1 MEKVAAKVE
10 LPKGRYRLEWGG
22 QFENLQAASRRLSLV
37 IPIVFAA
44 IFGIL
49 FVALRGFR
57 PAIAVYSAIPL
68 GLAGGVFA
76 LALWG
81 LPFSVSA
88 AVGFIVLAG
97 VGVLNG
103 LVVMTAI
110 NQRIEAG
117 LSVAQSI
124 VEGSLERFRAVLM
137 TGIVP
142 AIGFVPMALA
152 TGQGAEVQKPLAI
165 VVIGGLITSTA
176 LTLGIVP
183 VVYSLLDGLR
193 SRLWRS
199 HLAPEPAAGRD
210 GLSLAKRLEEELE
223 KALTLRV
230 WPERTL
236 LSMFTS
242 SARSA

>member
-1 MEKVAAKVE
+1 MVVQANVRGNDLGSFIAEAQAKVGAQVRM
-10 LPKGRYRLEWGG
+10 PPGTFIEWGG
-22 QFENLQAASRRLSLV
+22 QFENLQTASRRLSIV

-49 FVALRGFR
+49 FVALKGAR
-57 PAIAVYSAIPL
+57 PATAVYSAIPL

-76 LALWG
+76 LALAG

-103 LVVMTAI
+103 LVVMSAI

-117 LSVAQSI
+117 DAVDRAVI
-124 VEGSLERFRAVLM
+124 EGSLERFRAVLM

-152 TGQGAEVQKPLAI
+152 TGQGAEVQKPLAL
-165 VVIGGLITSTA
+165 VVIGGLITSTI
-176 LTLGIVP
+176 LTLFVLPAI
-183 VVYSLLDGLR
+183 
-193 SRLWRS
+193 S
-199 HLAPEPAAGRD
+199 HLLLKGHHKHHVTGDYSDVGPLGGE
-210 GLSLAKRLEEELE
+210 LTAK
-223 KALTLRV
+223 
-230 WPERTL
+230 
-236 LSMFTS
+236 
-242 SARSA
+242 